1 MSVRILEDHVVNR
14 IAAGEVVERPA
25 SVVKE
30 LIENALDAQPSDL
43 RVELEAGGKRMIR
56 VVDDGSGMSRQD
68 ALLCIERHATSK
80 IRSDDDLLQVTTMG
94 FRGEALPSIAS
105 VSRFQLLT
113 RRPQDDQGT
122 RIVMEGGKLMA
133 VEACGCASGT
143 EVTVRDLFHRVP
155 ARRSFMRTTQTE
167 YGHCVEA
174 VTRVAM
180 VRPGIDFSLVHNGR
194 ETLRAPA
201 GVTLARRVAALL
213 GPYGEALREVRF
225 TRGDIQVHGL
235 VSPVGVHRQ
244 TAASG
249 MYLYVNGR
257 FVRDPVLRRAVLDA
271 YQGLVPGGRYPVV
284 VLQVQMPPDQV
295 DMNVHPSKVEVRFRS
310 PNDLK
315 SAVST
320 GLREGLR
327 DHGLYSAQ
335 PKPTARPPVPQ
346 PAPQP
351 PRQAVLPMRS
361 SLSFPVRSAQPSPAP
376 LPSRL
381 EPSPSSQP
389 QRQAPAPQPRP
400 LDPSPAPQPRPL
412 DPSPAPLPHVAAE
425 QPEALERSGPPERF
439 LPGTPSPAVAPVAAA
454 PPEPAPISGLGA
466 VPPVHPILPVSS
478 FGDLEVIGQLAGSY
492 ILCQGDGELVV
503 IDQHAAHERI
513 TLERLQRLRR
523 EQRPTAQT
531 LLTPVIV
538 TLPPGRAAALAPH
551 LALLSSVGLDIRAA
565 KVEGF
570 TVHAVPPALGSV
582 DVVRL
587 VRDMADDLADQGDG
601 QPVREL
607 VDHVLASMACHGSVR
622 AHQRLSLYE
631 MRAMLSSL
639 DRVDFSVC
647 AHGRPVAIRISPRE
661 LESRFHRS

>member
-30 LIENALDAQPSDL
+30 LVENALDAEPSDL
-43 RVELEAGGKRMIR
+43 RVELEAGGKRLIR

-80 IRSDDDLLQVTTMG
+80 IRSDEDLLRVSTMG

-105 VSRFQLLT
+105 VSRFQLMT
-113 RRPQDDQGT
+113 RRREDEEGT
-122 RIVMEGGKLMA
+122 RVVLEGGKLIA
-133 VEACGCASGT
+133 VETCGCAPGT

-180 VRPGIDFSLVHNGR
+180 VRPDIDFSLVHNGR

-201 GVTLARRVAALL
+201 GVSLARRVASLL
-213 GPYGEALREVRF
+213 GPYGEALREVHF
-225 TRGDIQVHGL
+225 TRAEFRVHGL

-249 MYLYVNGR
+249 MYLYVNDR
-257 FVRDPVLRRAVLDA
+257 FVRDPVLRKAVLEA
-271 YQGLVPGGRYPVV
+271 YQGLVPVGRYPVV
-284 VLQVQMPPDQV
+284 VLQLEMPPDQV
-295 DMNVHPSKVEVRFRS
+295 DMNVHPTKVEVRFRS
-310 PNDLK
+310 PRDLQR
-315 SAVST
+315 AVSQ

-327 DHGLYSAQ
+327 EHGLYAAQ
-335 PKPTARPPVPQ
+335 PKPAPLPAAPSTTVPT
-346 PAPQP
+346 

-361 SLSFPVRSAQPSPAP
+361 SLSFTGRSAEPPPPALPPDLLEQGTAPVTTAEPPSPHLAP
-376 LPSRL
+376 PL
-381 EPSPSSQP
+381 E
-389 QRQAPAPQPRP
+389 
-400 LDPSPAPQPRPL
+400 
-412 DPSPAPLPHVAAE
+412 
-425 QPEALERSGPPERF
+425 GTGT
-439 LPGTPSPAVAPVAAA
+439 GTPSMTAAA
-454 PPEPAPISGLGA
+454 PPI
-466 VPPVHPILPVSS
+466 HPILPVPR
-478 FGDLEVIGQLAGSY
+478 FTDLDVIGQLAGTFV
-492 ILCQGDGELVV
+492 LCQGEGELVV
-503 IDQHAAHERI
+503 IDQHAAHERV

-531 LLTPVIV
+531 LLTPVKVI
-538 TLPPGRAAALAPH
+538 LPPGRAAALEPH
-551 LALLSSVGLDIRAA
+551 LELLSSIGLDIRAA
-565 KVEGF
+565 DQDGF
-570 TVHAVPPALGSV
+570 TVHAVPPALGNV

-587 VRDMADDLADQGDG
+587 VRDMADDLADHGDG
-601 QPVREL
+601 QPMRDL
-607 VDHVLASMACHGSVR
+607 VEHVLSTLACHSSVR

-631 MRAMLSSL
+631 MRALLASL